1 MVVSGGR
8 GRGAAGHPPSSSSL
22 TSLAAFS
29 PSSRRFLSIIFDR
42 SAAALS
48 SALTVQPMAPHGGA
62 HRPLRPQILQLLPT
76 VWTELRT
83 SSSGV
88 FPNESKVNVPAS
100 QVQRIHPRGARLVV
114 GHGPCGGGFK
124 TRSFIRPSI
133 HQSVRQSTQPRLGLV
148 GSASSVERL
157 SSVSTSGLTVH

>member
-100 QVQRIHPRGARLVV
+100 QVQRIHPRGARFVV
-114 GHGPCGGGFK
+114 GHGPCGGGLK
-124 TRSFIRPSI
+124 PGPSSVRPSI
-133 HQSVRQSTQPRLGLV
+133 SPSVNPRSPVSAWWAARPRLNVCPRSLPPV
-148 GSASSVERL
+148 
-157 SSVSTSGLTVH
+157 